1 MLKSK
6 FVTGLAIA
14 AVATTAFMGV
24 AAAQV
29 TDTASGGN
37 GGVSTADSSGGS
49 VSIGSTNSGGSTGT
63 IQAILDDALV
73 SGDDIA
79 AQVIASILGHE

>member
-1 MLKSK
+1 MKSR

-14 AVATTAFMGV
+14 AIASTALVGV
-24 AAAQV
+24 ASAQEI
-29 TDTASGGN
+29 DTAAGGN

-49 VSIGSTNSGGSTGT
+49 VSVGSTNSGGGSGTST
-63 IQAILDDALV
+63 AIHDAMI

-79 AQVIASILGHE
+79 QAVIAALYGG

>member
-1 MLKSK
+1 MKSR

-14 AVATTAFMGV
+14 AIASTALVGV
-24 AAAQV
+24 ASAQY

-49 VSIGSTNSGGSTGT
+49 VSVGSTNSGGGSGT
-63 IQAILDDALV
+63 TTAIHDAMI

-79 AQVIASILGHE
+79 QAVIDAIYGH

>member
-14 AVATTAFMGV
+14 ALAATAFMGV

-37 GGVSTADSSGGS
+37 GGVSTANANGGG
-49 VSIGSTNSGGSTGT
+49 VSIGSTNSGGTTG

-79 AQVIASILGHE
+79 ARVIAEILGHE